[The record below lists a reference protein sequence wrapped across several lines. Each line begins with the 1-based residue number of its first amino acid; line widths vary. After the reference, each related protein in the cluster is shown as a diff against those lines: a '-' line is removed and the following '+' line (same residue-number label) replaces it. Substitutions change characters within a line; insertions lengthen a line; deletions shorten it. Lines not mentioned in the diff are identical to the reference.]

1 MSKEKAKG
9 LVKKAYILCSGIMA
23 FFTAAALWYCNVA
36 PGWEKGYFGYYTLL
50 SVGFLYTVVYTFFAR
65 MYDAHKIGLYRL
77 AELLFSQM
85 LSFVIADT
93 FLFVAAFFW
102 FHNFSRI
109 RISIFLF
116 GVLIQFLGAG
126 FLIFVMNRLYARYD
140 EPRKIMIVYG
150 NEEYKY
156 FLPKLGEK
164 RRYRITA
171 CLSEQEGPDRILD
184 CLADCEDV
192 YLINVRQELQNRL
205 MLYCDEN
212 GKDIH
217 LSMSL
222 NDLLLFRSDISHS
235 FDTPFLRNKRNP
247 VAWYYPMVKRT
258 ADMILSVCG
267 LVILSPVLLLTAC
280 AIKLGDGGPVFY
292 RQRRMTT
299 GGRVFS
305 ILKFRSMRVDAE
317 KNGARLASEHDDRIT
332 PVGKVIRA
340 CRIDELPQL
349 INILRGD
356 MSIVGPRPE
365 RPEIAEEYEKELP
378 EFRLRLKVKA
388 GLTGYAQVYGRYNTT
403 PQDKLRMDLI
413 YIQERSILFDLQL
426 IFYTLKILF
435 IPESTQGIE
444 DGAMDARKKTR

>member
-1 MSKEKAKG
+1 MKKN
-9 LVKKAYILCSGIMA
+9 VKRGYVLFSCGEA
-23 FFTAAALWYCNVA
+23 FFTAVALWLWNVA
-36 PGWEKGYFGYYTLL
+36 PGWSKGYFGLRTLL
-50 SVGFLYTVVYTFFAR
+50 VVGFLYTAVYTFFAR

-85 LSFVIADT
+85 LSFAIADI
-93 FLFVAAFFW
+93 FLFVSAFFW
-102 FHNFSRI
+102 FHDFSRI
-109 RISIFLF
+109 RVGIFLGGF
-116 GVLIQFLGAG
+116 VLQALATGGI
-126 FLIFVMNRLYARYD
+126 IFVFNRLFALFD
-140 EPRKIMIVYG
+140 EPRKILIIYG
-150 NEEYKY
+150 DSEYRTL
-156 FLPKLGEK
+156 LPKFREK
-164 RRYRITA
+164 GRYQISA
-171 CLSEQEGPDRILD
+171 CLNEKTEDNRIMEHIVD
-184 CLADCEDV
+184 CQDA
-192 YLINVRQELQNRL
+192 YLINVSERLQNRL
-205 MLYCDEN
+205 LLYCDEH

-222 NDLLLFRSDISHS
+222 NDLLLLRSDISHS

-247 VAWYYPMVKRT
+247 VAWYYPMVKRA

-413 YIQERSILFDLQL
+413 YIRERSILFDLQL

-444 DGAMDARKKTR
+444 DGQTDARKAN